1 MLMFEKLG
9 LGSDGS
15 HARCE
20 AYIAEDPHIV
30 AKREEVMVTAKRLET
45 VQKALLN
52 FGS

>member
-1 MLMFEKLG
+1 MFEKLG

-20 AYIAEDPHIV
+20 AYIAEDPHTV
-30 AKREEVMVTAKRLET
+30 AVREELMAKVKRLET